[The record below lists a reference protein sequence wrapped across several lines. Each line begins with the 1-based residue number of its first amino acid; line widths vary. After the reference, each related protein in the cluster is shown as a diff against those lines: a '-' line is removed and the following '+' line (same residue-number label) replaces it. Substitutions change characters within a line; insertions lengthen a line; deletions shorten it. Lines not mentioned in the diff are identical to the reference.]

1 MCQNESME
9 DVGNI
14 GWFTSP
20 PSPRPPFL
28 FERTCFELTPVQRLI
43 AAGIRPDCAA
53 ETVMWYQAQGDDEGL
68 EKYIAE
74 IESRFARNGE
84 VYLAQRKP
92 V

>member
-1 MCQNESME
+1 M
-9 DVGNI
+9 
-14 GWFTSP
+14 
-20 PSPRPPFL
+20 
-28 FERTCFELTPVQRLI
+28 TPVQRLI